1 MSITPGQIVIVSKN
15 ILLVKPCVSQSYSI
29 ALQIEPVSSVNKAHL
44 QHHETPLKLIAP
56 LAPITS

>member
-44 QHHETPLKLIAP
+44 QHHETLLK
-56 LAPITS
+56 